1 MTQQDS
7 DHTSVPPD
15 ARGTDPQ
22 GDEQESEERI
32 TVRDRRRIDP
42 NGTAPRTGGETAET
56 ADDVEQADTSDVPET
71 SQPEAAEADTEPVGT
86 AGSGDAGSGDAGSGD
101 TGSAGTGSLRAE
113 LDERTRDLKRVVAEY
128 ANYRRRVERD
138 RTVAAEQAT
147 GAVLASL
154 LPVLDDLDRAR
165 EHGDL
170 VGPFGAVADQLVS
183 VLSKAGLTPY
193 GEAGD
198 PFDPMHHEAVA
209 HSLSPD
215 VTEPTCV
222 MVMRR
227 GYRHG
232 DRMLR
237 PAMVAVAEP
246 DPDAPASAEPADT
259 AALDEPAAPEA
270 ATAEPDHTE
279 PDQAVPEPEA
289 DHADASEGAEDAQP
303 EKAGPEKAERSEPDE
318 GDDAESD

>member
-1 MTQQDS
+1 MTERKPTDAGK
-7 DHTSVPPD
+7 VPP
-15 ARGTDPQ
+15 ATGGTGPRE
-22 GDEQESEERI
+22 DEEQEERI
-32 TVRDRRRIDP
+32 VVRDRRRIDP
-42 NGTAPRTGGETAET
+42 NGTAPRGGTDTAAPESAPADQPAGTAEPSEAGT
-56 ADDVEQADTSDVPET
+56 PET
-71 SQPEAAEADTEPVGT
+71 TAAP
-86 AGSGDAGSGDAGSGD
+86 DAGEVEKLS
-101 TGSAGTGSLRAE
+101 AE
-113 LDERTRDLKRVVAEY
+113 LAERTADLKRVVAEY

-138 RTVAAEQAT
+138 RNVAAEQAT

-170 VGPFGAVADQLVS
+170 VGPFGAVADQLTS
-183 VLSKAGLTPY
+183 VLTKAGLTPY

-232 DRMLR
+232 ERMLR
-237 PAMVAVAEP
+237 PAMVAVADP
-246 DPDAPASAEPADT
+246 DPDAKPAESATPAEPAT
-259 AALDEPAAPEA
+259 EPAAS
-270 ATAEPDHTE
+270 
-279 PDQAVPEPEA
+279 
-289 DHADASEGAEDAQP
+289 ADAGEQKKGTDGPSTDGSE
-303 EKAGPEKAERSEPDE
+303 S
-318 GDDAESD
+318 

>member
-1 MTQQDS
+1 VTERKPTDAGK
-7 DHTSVPPD
+7 VPP
-15 ARGTDPQ
+15 ATGGTGPRED
-22 GDEQESEERI
+22 DEQEERI
-32 TVRDRRRIDP
+32 VVRDRRRIDP
-42 NGTAPRTGGETAET
+42 NGTTPRGGTDTAGPASAKAAEEPP
-56 ADDVEQADTSDVPET
+56 AEPSEAGA
-71 SQPEAAEADTEPVGT
+71 PEAT
-86 AGSGDAGSGDAGSGD
+86 ATPDAGEVEK
-101 TGSAGTGSLRAE
+101 LRTE
-113 LDERTRDLKRVVAEY
+113 LAERTADLKRVVAEY

-138 RTVAAEQAT
+138 RNVAAEQAT

-170 VGPFGAVADQLVS
+170 VGPFGAVADQLTS
-183 VLSKAGLTPY
+183 VLTKAGLTPY

-232 DRMLR
+232 ERMLR
-237 PAMVAVAEP
+237 PAMVAVADP
-246 DPDAPASAEPADT
+246 DPDASPA
-259 AALDEPAAPEA
+259 EA
-270 ATAEPDHTE
+270 ATEPST
-279 PDQAVPEPEA
+279 P
-289 DHADASEGAEDAQP
+289 ADAASEQKSTDESSTDG
-303 EKAGPEKAERSEPDE
+303 SE
-318 GDDAESD
+318 S

>member
-1 MTQQDS
+1 M
-7 DHTSVPPD
+7 PP
-15 ARGTDPQ
+15 AAGGTGPRE
-22 GDEQESEERI
+22 DEEQEERI
-32 TVRDRRRIDP
+32 VVRDRRRIDP
-42 NGTAPRTGGETAET
+42 NGTSPRGGTETAAPADAEPAAADAEPAAAGTSEPT
-56 ADDVEQADTSDVPET
+56 AAP
-71 SQPEAAEADTEPVGT
+71 
-86 AGSGDAGSGDAGSGD
+86 DAGEVEKLS
-101 TGSAGTGSLRAE
+101 TE
-113 LDERTRDLKRVVAEY
+113 LAERTADLKRVVAEY

-138 RTVAAEQAT
+138 RNVAAEQAT

-183 VLSKAGLTPY
+183 ALTKAGLTPY

-232 DRMLR
+232 ERMLR
-237 PAMVAVAEP
+237 PAMVAVADP
-246 DPDAPASAEPADT
+246 DPDAPPA
-259 AALDEPAAPEA
+259 EA
-270 ATAEPDHTE
+270 ATESGKA
-279 PDQAVPEPEA
+279 
-289 DHADASEGAEDAQP
+289 ADAGDQKSTDESSTDGSE
-303 EKAGPEKAERSEPDE
+303 S
-318 GDDAESD
+318 

>member
-1 MTQQDS
+1 VTQQDS
-7 DHTSVPPD
+7 GDKSVPPD
-15 ARGTDPQ
+15 AGGAGPR
-22 GDEQESEERI
+22 DEEQEERI
-32 TVRDRRRIDP
+32 IVRDRRRVDP
-42 NGTAPRTGGETAET
+42 NGTAPRTG
-56 ADDVEQADTSDVPET
+56 D
-71 SQPEAAEADTEPVGT
+71 
-86 AGSGDAGSGDAGSGD
+86 
-101 TGSAGTGSLRAE
+101 SAGTGGDADQADADTADKADSAPADADKLRAE

-138 RTVAAEQAT
+138 RTLAAEQAT

-170 VGPFGAVADQLVS
+170 VGPFGAVAEQLIS
-183 VLSKAGLTPY
+183 ILSKAGLTPY

-222 MVMRR
+222 TVLRR

-246 DPDAPASAEPADT
+246 DPDAPKPAEQP
-259 AALDEPAAPEA
+259 EPAAQPAAPDEQSEPETPED
-270 ATAEPDHTE
+270 ATAEPEQD
-279 PDQAVPEPEA
+279 EPETPA
-289 DHADASEGAEDAQP
+289 EPAADADTETDAGTEADAEAADDAAEDAEDAEDAEED
-303 EKAGPEKAERSEPDE
+303 EKAAAKADSD
-318 GDDAESD
+318 GAAESS

>member
-1 MTQQDS
+1 MTERKSADAGK
-7 DHTSVPPD
+7 VPP
-15 ARGTDPQ
+15 ATGGTGPRE
-22 GDEQESEERI
+22 DEEQEERI
-32 TVRDRRRIDP
+32 VVRDRRRIDP
-42 NGTAPRTGGETAET
+42 NGTAPRGGVDTA
-56 ADDVEQADTSDVPET
+56 APASAPPAEQPAAPSAAGTS
-71 SQPEAAEADTEPVGT
+71 EAAAAP
-86 AGSGDAGSGDAGSGD
+86 DAGEVEKL
-101 TGSAGTGSLRAE
+101 TTE
-113 LDERTRDLKRVVAEY
+113 LAERTADLKRVVAEY

-138 RTVAAEQAT
+138 RNVAAEQAT

-170 VGPFGAVADQLVS
+170 VGPFGAVADQLTS
-183 VLSKAGLTPY
+183 VLTKAGLTPY

-232 DRMLR
+232 ERMLR
-237 PAMVAVAEP
+237 PAMVAVADP
-246 DPDAPASAEPADT
+246 DPDAPPATEPGAPAD
-259 AALDEPAAPEA
+259 AAPEQKK
-270 ATAEPDHTE
+270 T
-279 PDQAVPEPEA
+279 
-289 DHADASEGAEDAQP
+289 
-303 EKAGPEKAERSEPDE
+303 DE
-318 GDDAESD
+318 SSTDGSGS

>member
-1 MTQQDS
+1 VTERKPTDAGK
-7 DHTSVPPD
+7 VPP
-15 ARGTDPQ
+15 ATGGTGPRED
-22 GDEQESEERI
+22 DEQEERI
-32 TVRDRRRIDP
+32 VVRDRRRIDP
-42 NGTAPRTGGETAET
+42 NGTTPRGGTDTAAPASAKATEEPPAEPSE
-56 ADDVEQADTSDVPET
+56 AGA
-71 SQPEAAEADTEPVGT
+71 PEAAAAP
-86 AGSGDAGSGDAGSGD
+86 DAGEVEK
-101 TGSAGTGSLRAE
+101 LRTE
-113 LDERTRDLKRVVAEY
+113 LAERTADLKRVVAEY

-138 RTVAAEQAT
+138 RNVAAEQAT

-170 VGPFGAVADQLVS
+170 VGPFGAVADQLTS
-183 VLSKAGLTPY
+183 VLTKAGLTPY

-232 DRMLR
+232 ERMLR
-237 PAMVAVAEP
+237 PAMVAVADP
-246 DPDAPASAEPADT
+246 DPDASPA
-259 AALDEPAAPEA
+259 EA
-270 ATAEPDHTE
+270 ATEPST
-279 PDQAVPEPEA
+279 P
-289 DHADASEGAEDAQP
+289 ADAASEQKSTDESSTDG
-303 EKAGPEKAERSEPDE
+303 SE
-318 GDDAESD
+318 S

>member
-1 MTQQDS
+1 VTERKSADAGK
-7 DHTSVPPD
+7 VPP
-15 ARGTDPQ
+15 ATGGTGPRE
-22 GDEQESEERI
+22 DEEQEERI
-32 TVRDRRRIDP
+32 VVRDRRRIDP
-42 NGTAPRTGGETAET
+42 NGTAPRGGTDTAAPASAKAADQPAETAEPSEAGTSEAT
-56 ADDVEQADTSDVPET
+56 AAP
-71 SQPEAAEADTEPVGT
+71 
-86 AGSGDAGSGDAGSGD
+86 DAGEVEKLS
-101 TGSAGTGSLRAE
+101 TE
-113 LDERTRDLKRVVAEY
+113 LAERTADLKRVVAEY

-138 RTVAAEQAT
+138 RNVAAEQAT

-170 VGPFGAVADQLVS
+170 VGPFGAVADQLTS
-183 VLSKAGLTPY
+183 VLTKAGLTPY

-232 DRMLR
+232 ERMLR
-237 PAMVAVAEP
+237 PAMVAVADP
-246 DPDAPASAEPADT
+246 DPDAPATGAATPAEPAAESATPADAGEQQKST
-259 AALDEPAAPEA
+259 DEPS
-270 ATAEPDHTE
+270 TDG
-279 PDQAVPEPEA
+279 
-289 DHADASEGAEDAQP
+289 SE
-303 EKAGPEKAERSEPDE
+303 S
-318 GDDAESD
+318 